1 MSSCMEEQ
9 EELQLLA
16 QEDGEEMKKLVEAD
30 LERVRFNHKYPPRSI
45 FNVPIR

>member
-16 QEDGEEMKKLVEAD
+16 QEDGEMKKLVEAD
-30 LERVRFNHKYPPRSI
+30 LERVRLNHKYPPRSI
-45 FNVPIR
+45 FNVLIR